1 MRRASQGTVKASRT
15 LRDRAGRRSRR
26 RVRSPPGMVDVRLFG
41 GVRVAREG
49 APTVVDG
56 RPARALLC
64 WLALHRGPQP
74 RALVAARLWP
84 GVLDDSA
91 RVSLR
96 AALSALRR
104 SLGPAAVIA
113 DRESVAL
120 AENVAVDVRRFD
132 ALLGAGRRAE

>member
-1 MRRASQGTVKASRT
+1 
-15 LRDRAGRRSRR
+15 
-26 RVRSPPGMVDVRLFG
+26 MVEIRLFG
-41 GVRVAREG
+41 GVRVARDGLGE
-49 APTVVDG
+49 APVDG

-84 GVLDDSA
+84 GVLDESA

-104 SLGPAAVIA
+104 SVGPDGVVA
-113 DRESVAL
+113 DRDTVAL
-120 AENVAVDVRRFD
+120 ASGVEVDVRRFD
-132 ALLGAGRRAE
+132 ALVADGRRGEAVALAD

>member
-1 MRRASQGTVKASRT
+1 
-15 LRDRAGRRSRR
+15 
-26 RVRSPPGMVDVRLFG
+26 MVEVLLFG
-41 GVRVAREG
+41 GVRVARDG
-49 APTVVDG
+49 APAAPVDG

-84 GVLDDSA
+84 GVLDESA

-104 SLGPAAVIA
+104 SLG
-113 DRESVAL
+113 
-120 AENVAVDVRRFD
+120 RR
-132 ALLGAGRRAE
+132 RRASPTASRWPWPTGSRSTSAASTPCSPRGGGSRR

>member
-1 MRRASQGTVKASRT
+1 MPGASQPAVNGPRSARDPLAAADGARVGSR
-15 LRDRAGRRSRR
+15 G
-26 RVRSPPGMVDVRLFG
+26 GMVEVRVFG

-49 APTVVDG
+49 AAPQPVEG

-84 GVLDDSA
+84 GVLEQSA

-96 AALSALRR
+96 SALTSLRR
-104 SLGPAAVIA
+104 SLP
-113 DRESVAL
+113 ESVAADRDSVEL
-120 AENVAVDVRRFD
+120 RSDV
-132 ALLGAGRRAE
+132 